1 MSLEFALP
9 LVFAILP
16 LPLFIAKLI
25 PRAPV
30 ADGPALRLPFYQALH
45 ASVGEGRMTRSRLRV
60 LLATL
65 AWLLLVVAAARP
77 QFIGEP
83 VQLPVSGRDLLL
95 AVDISGSMEEQDMM
109 LADKVATRLMAV
121 KIVAGNFIERREG
134 DRLGLI
140 LFGDQ
145 AYLQT
150 PLTFDR
156 KTTNIQLHEAAIGLA
171 GKRTAIGDA
180 IGLAV
185 KRLRDQPQAN
195 RVLILLT
202 DGANTAGTVDPQKAA
217 DIAASEGVRI
227 YTIGVGADE
236 RVVRGLFGQRRV
248 ANNELDEP
256 VLMAIAEKTGGRYFR
271 ARDIAAL
278 EEIYQLLDEFEPVS
292 QEEETFRP
300 VRELYMWPAG
310 VALLLSLVLAIVAS
324 GRFARHWAGRPGQ
337 EGGHA

>member
-9 LVFAILP
+9 LAFAALP
-16 LPLFIAKLI
+16 LPLFIALPL
-25 PRAPV
+25 PRAPE
-30 ADGPALRLPFYQALH
+30 ANAPALRLPFYQALH
-45 ASVGEGRMTRSRLRV
+45 ASVGEGRTTRSRLRV

-65 AWLLLVVAAARP
+65 AWILLVIAAARP

-95 AVDISGSMEEQDMM
+95 AVDISGSMDEQDMV
-109 LADKVATRLMAV
+109 LVDKVATRLMAV
-121 KIVAGNFIERREG
+121 KIVAGNFIERRQG

-156 KTTNIQLHEAAIGLA
+156 KTTNIQLREAAIGLA

-185 KRLRDQPQAN
+185 KRLRDQAQEN
-195 RVLILLT
+195 RVVILLT

-256 VLMAIAEKTGGRYFR
+256 ALRAIAEKTGGRYFR
-271 ARDIAAL
+271 ARDIAGL
-278 EEIYQLLDEFEPVS
+278 EQIYQLLDEYEPVS
-292 QEEETFRP
+292 QQAETFRP
-300 VRELYMWPAG
+300 VRELYRWPAG
-310 VALLLSLVLAIVAS
+310 AALLLSLMLGLTATGLFVRQTSMRLERET
-324 GRFARHWAGRPGQ
+324 GRV
-337 EGGHA
+337 

>member
-1 MSLEFALP
+1 MSFEFSTP
-9 LVFAILP
+9 LVFALLP
-16 LPLFIAKLI
+16 LPVFVALLL
-25 PRAPV
+25 PRAPL
-30 ADGPALRLPFYQALH
+30 AASRALRLPFYQALH
-45 ASVGEGRMTRSRLRV
+45 TSVGEGRGRRSRLRL

-65 AWLLLVVAAARP
+65 AWLLLVMAAARP

-95 AVDISGSMEEQDMM
+95 AVDISGSMDEQDMM
-109 LADKVATRLMAV
+109 LVDKVASRLTAV

-156 KTTNIQLHEAAIGLA
+156 KTTNIQLREAAIGLA

-185 KRLRDQPQAN
+185 MRLREQPQSN

-256 VLMAIAEKTGGRYFR
+256 ALMAIAEKTGGRYFR
-271 ARDIAAL
+271 ARDITAL

-292 QEEETFRP
+292 REDETFRP

-310 VALLLSLVLAIVAS
+310 AALLCSLLLGLGAS
-324 GRFARHWAGRPGQ
+324 GLLAGHGYHRAGE
-337 EGGHA
+337 EGGRA

>member
-1 MSLEFALP
+1 MSLEFAMP
-9 LVFAILP
+9 LAFALLP
-16 LPLFIAKLI
+16 LPLFVALLI

-30 ADGPALRLPFYQALH
+30 AGSQALRLPFYQALH
-45 ASVGEGRMTRSRLRV
+45 TSVGEGGAGRSRVRL

-65 AWLLLVVAAARP
+65 AWLLLLLAAARP

-95 AVDISGSMEEQDMM
+95 AVDISGSMDEQDM
-109 LADKVATRLMAV
+109 LLVDKVASRLTAV

-156 KTTNIQLHEAAIGLA
+156 KTTNIQLREAAIGLA

-185 KRLRDQPQAN
+185 KRLREQSQEN

-202 DGANTAGTVDPQKAA
+202 DGANTAGTIDPQKAA

-236 RVVRGLFGQRRV
+236 RVVRTLFGKRRV
-248 ANNELDEP
+248 ANNDLDEP
-256 VLMAIAEKTGGRYFR
+256 ALMSIAEKTGGRYFR
-271 ARDIAAL
+271 ARDIAGL
-278 EEIYQLLDEFEPVS
+278 EEIYQLLDEYEPVS
-292 QEEETFRP
+292 QDAESFRP
-300 VRELYMWPAG
+300 VRELYMWPGGA
-310 VALLLSLVLAIVAS
+310 ALLLSVLLALGVAGLS
-324 GRFARHWAGRPGQ
+324 VKRRGDVPGQ
-337 EGGHA
+337 VRSRA

>member
-9 LVFAILP
+9 LVFAIVP

-156 KTTNIQLHEAAIGLA
+156 KTTNIQLREAAIGLA

-310 VALLLSLVLAIVAS
+310 AALLLSLVLAIVAS

>member
-1 MSLEFALP
+1 VSLEFALP
-9 LVFAILP
+9 LAFAVLP
-16 LPLFIAKLI
+16 LPLFVAMLL
-25 PRAPV
+25 PRAP
-30 ADGPALRLPFYQALH
+30 AASGQALRLPFYQALH
-45 ASVGEGRMTRSRLRV
+45 ASVGEGRTTRSGVRM

-65 AWLLLVVAAARP
+65 AWLLLVLAAARP

-83 VQLPVSGRDLLL
+83 MQLPVSGRDLLL
-95 AVDISGSMEEQDMM
+95 AVDISGSMDEQDM
-109 LADKVATRLMAV
+109 LLVDKVASRLTAV

-156 KTTNIQLHEAAIGLA
+156 KTTNIQLREAAIGLA

-185 KRLRDQPQAN
+185 KRLRDQSQEN

-202 DGANTAGTVDPQKAA
+202 DGANTAGTIDPQKAA

-236 RVVRGLFGQRRV
+236 RVVRTLFGKRRV

-256 VLMAIAEKTGGRYFR
+256 ALLAIAEKTGGRYFR
-271 ARDIAAL
+271 ARDIAGL
-278 EEIYQLLDEFEPVS
+278 EEIYQLLDEYEPVS
-292 QEEETFRP
+292 QDAETFRP

-310 VALLLSLVLAIVAS
+310 VALLLTVLLALGATGLLVKRRYSV
-324 GRFARHWAGRPGQ
+324 PGQ
-337 EGGHA
+337 EGGRA

>member
-1 MSLEFALP
+1 MNLEFALP
-9 LVFAILP
+9 LAFAILP
-16 LPLFIAKLI
+16 LPFFIARWW
-25 PRAPV
+25 PCAPETN
-30 ADGPALRLPFYQALH
+30 APALRLPFYQALL
-45 ASVGEGRMTRSRLRV
+45 ASVGEGRTTRSRLRL

-95 AVDISGSMEEQDMM
+95 AVDISGSMEEQDMV
-109 LADKVATRLMAV
+109 LVDKVTTRLMAV
-121 KIVAGNFIERREG
+121 KIVAGNFIERRQG

-156 KTTNIQLHEAAIGLA
+156 KTTNIQLREAAIGLA

-185 KRLRDQPQAN
+185 KRLRDQPQEN
-195 RVLILLT
+195 RVLVLLT
-202 DGANTAGTVDPQKAA
+202 DGANTAGVVDPQKAA

-248 ANNELDEP
+248 ANNELDETG
-256 VLMAIAEKTGGRYFR
+256 LMAIAEKTGGHYFR
-271 ARDIAAL
+271 ARDIEAL
-278 EEIYQLLDEFEPVS
+278 EEIYQLLDELEPVS
-292 QEEETFRP
+292 TEEETFRP
-300 VRELYMWPAG
+300 VRELYMWPA
-310 VALLLSLVLAIVAS
+310 AATLLFSLLLALGAAGL
-324 GRFARHWAGRPGQ
+324 FARVQTPVPEQ
-337 EGGHA
+337 ESGHV

>member
-16 LPLFIAKLI
+16 LPLLIAKLI

-310 VALLLSLVLAIVAS
+310 AALLLSLVLAIVAS

>member
-9 LVFAILP
+9 LAFAILP
-16 LPLFIAKLI
+16 LPLFIARWW
-25 PRAPV
+25 PRA
-30 ADGPALRLPFYQALH
+30 AEANGPALRLPFYQALH
-45 ASVGEGRMTRSRLRV
+45 ASVGEGRSTRSRLRL

-65 AWLLLVVAAARP
+65 VWLLLVVAAARP

-95 AVDISGSMEEQDMM
+95 AVDISGSMEEQDMV
-109 LADKVATRLMAV
+109 LVDKVATRLMAV
-121 KIVAGNFIERREG
+121 KLVAGNFIERRQG

-156 KTTNIQLHEAAIGLA
+156 KTTNIQLREAAIGLA

-185 KRLRDQPQAN
+185 KRLRDQPQEN

-256 VLMAIAEKTGGRYFR
+256 GLIAIAEKTGGHYFR
-271 ARDIAAL
+271 ARDIEAL
-278 EEIYQLLDEFEPVS
+278 EKIYAMLDELEPVS
-292 QEEETFRP
+292 TEEEIFRP

-310 VALLLSLVLAIVAS
+310 AAFLFSLLLALLATGLLVRVQAPAS
-324 GRFARHWAGRPGQ
+324 GQ
-337 EGGHA
+337 ESGHA

>member
-9 LVFAILP
+9 LAFAILP
-16 LPLFIAKLI
+16 LPAFIARWW
-25 PRAPV
+25 PRAP
-30 ADGPALRLPFYQALH
+30 AANGPALRLPFYQALH
-45 ASVGEGRMTRSRLRV
+45 ASVGEGRNTRSRLRL

-65 AWLLLVVAAARP
+65 VWLLLTVAAAQP
-77 QFIGEP
+77 QFVGEAIE
-83 VQLPVSGRDLLL
+83 LPVSGRDLLL
-95 AVDISGSMEEQDMM
+95 AVDISGSMEEQDMV
-109 LADKVATRLMAV
+109 LVDKVATRLMAV

-156 KTTNIQLHEAAIGLA
+156 KTTNIQLREAAIGLA

-185 KRLRDQPQAN
+185 KRLREQPQGN

-202 DGANTAGTVDPQKAA
+202 DGANTAGAVDPQKAA
-217 DIAASEGVRI
+217 AIAASEGVRI

-248 ANNELDEP
+248 ANSDLDEP
-256 VLMAIAEKTGGRYFR
+256 ALIAIAEKTGGHYFR
-271 ARDIAAL
+271 ARDIKAL
-278 EEIYQLLDEFEPVS
+278 EEIYQLLDEMEPVS
-292 QEEETFRP
+292 TAEESFRP

-310 VALLLSLVLAIVAS
+310 AALLISLLLALTGNGLLTRQQSLAA
-324 GRFARHWAGRPGQ
+324 GQEAGR
-337 EGGHA
+337 A

>member
-1 MSLEFALP
+1 
-9 LVFAILP
+9 
-16 LPLFIAKLI
+16 
-25 PRAPV
+25 
-30 ADGPALRLPFYQALH
+30 
-45 ASVGEGRMTRSRLRV
+45 
-60 LLATL
+60 
-65 AWLLLVVAAARP
+65 VAAARP
-77 QFIGEP
+77 QFVGEA

-95 AVDISGSMEEQDMM
+95 AVDISGSMEARDMV
-109 LADKVATRLMAV
+109 LVDKVATRLMAV
-121 KIVAGNFIERREG
+121 KIVAGNFIERRKG

-156 KTTNIQLHEAAIGLA
+156 KTTNIQLREAAIGLA

-185 KRLRDQPQAN
+185 KRLREQPEGN

-236 RVVRGLFGQRRV
+236 RVVRGIFGQRRV

-256 VLMAIAEKTGGRYFR
+256 ALQAIAAKTGGRYFR
-271 ARDIAAL
+271 ARDIEAL
-278 EEIYQLLDEFEPVS
+278 EEIYQLLDELEPVS
-292 QEEETFRP
+292 TVEETFRP

-310 VALLLSLVLAIVAS
+310 AALLLSLLLALTSNGLLTRKQALT
-324 GRFARHWAGRPGQ
+324 AGQ
-337 EGGHA
+337 EAGHA

>member
-9 LVFAILP
+9 LAFAALP
-16 LPLFIAKLI
+16 LPLFVALLL
-25 PRAPV
+25 PRAPAANV
-30 ADGPALRLPFYQALH
+30 PALRLPFYQALH
-45 ASVGEGRMTRSRLRV
+45 ASVGEGRTTRSRLRV

-65 AWLLLVVAAARP
+65 AWILLVIAAARP

-95 AVDISGSMEEQDMM
+95 AVDISGSMDEQDMV
-109 LADKVATRLMAV
+109 LVDKVATRLMAV

-156 KTTNIQLHEAAIGLA
+156 KTTNIQLREAAIGLA

-185 KRLRDQPQAN
+185 KRLRDQAQEN
-195 RVLILLT
+195 RVVILLT

-256 VLMAIAEKTGGRYFR
+256 ALRAIAEKTGGRYFR
-271 ARDIAAL
+271 ARDIAGL
-278 EEIYQLLDEFEPVS
+278 EQIYQLLDEYEPVS
-292 QEEETFRP
+292 QQAETFRP
-300 VRELYMWPAG
+300 VRELYRWPAG
-310 VALLLSLVLAIVAS
+310 AALLLSLMLGLTATGLFVRQTSMRLERET
-324 GRFARHWAGRPGQ
+324 GRV
-337 EGGHA
+337 

>member
-9 LVFAILP
+9 LAFAALP
-16 LPLFIAKLI
+16 LPLFIALLL
-25 PRAPV
+25 PRAQQ
-30 ADGPALRLPFYQALH
+30 ANTPALRLPFYQALH
-45 ASVGEGRMTRSRLRV
+45 ASVGEARTTRPRWRV

-65 AWLLLVVAAARP
+65 AWILLVIAAARP
-77 QFIGEP
+77 QFIGES

-95 AVDISGSMEEQDMM
+95 AVDISGSMDEQDMV
-109 LADKVATRLMAV
+109 LVDKVATRLMAV

-156 KTTNIQLHEAAIGLA
+156 KTTNIQLREAAIGLA

-185 KRLRDQPQAN
+185 KRLRDQSQEN
-195 RVLILLT
+195 RVVILLT
-202 DGANTAGTVDPQKAA
+202 DGANTAGSVDPQKAA

-248 ANNELDEP
+248 ANNDLDEP
-256 VLMAIAEKTGGRYFR
+256 ALRAIAEKTGGRYFR
-271 ARDIAAL
+271 ARDIAGL
-278 EEIYQLLDEFEPVS
+278 EEIYQLLDEYEPVS
-292 QEEETFRP
+292 HEAETFRP
-300 VRELYMWPAG
+300 VSELYRWPAAA
-310 VALLLSLVLAIVAS
+310 ALLLSLLLGLTATGLFTRLTGVRLEQE
-324 GRFARHWAGRPGQ
+324 AGR
-337 EGGHA
+337 A

>member
-9 LVFAILP
+9 LAFALLP
-16 LPLFIAKLI
+16 LPLVVALLL
-25 PRAPV
+25 PRAP
-30 ADGPALRLPFYQALH
+30 AASSQALRLPFYQALH
-45 ASVGEGRMTRSRLRV
+45 TSVGEGGASRSRIRL

-65 AWLLLVVAAARP
+65 AWLLLVLAAARP

-95 AVDISGSMEEQDMM
+95 AVDISGSMDEQDM
-109 LADKVATRLMAV
+109 LLVDKVASRLTAV

-156 KTTNIQLHEAAIGLA
+156 KTTNIQLREAAIGLA

-185 KRLRDQPQAN
+185 KRLREQSQEN

-202 DGANTAGTVDPQKAA
+202 DGANTAGTIDPQKAA

-236 RVVRGLFGQRRV
+236 RVVRTLFGKRRV
-248 ANNELDEP
+248 ANNDLDEP
-256 VLMAIAEKTGGRYFR
+256 ALMSIAEKTGGRYFR
-271 ARDIAAL
+271 ARDIAGL
-278 EEIYQLLDEFEPVS
+278 EEIYQLLDEYEPVS
-292 QEEETFRP
+292 QDAESFRP
-300 VRELYMWPAG
+300 VRELYMWPGG
-310 VALLLSLVLAIVAS
+310 VALLFSVLLALSAS
-324 GRFARHWAGRPGQ
+324 GLFVKRRGDVPGQ
-337 EGGHA
+337 VSTHA

>member
-9 LVFAILP
+9 LAFAILP
-16 LPLFIAKLI
+16 LPAFIARWW
-25 PRAPV
+25 PRAP
-30 ADGPALRLPFYQALH
+30 AANGPALRLPFYQALH
-45 ASVGEGRMTRSRLRV
+45 ASVGEGRNTRSRLRL

-65 AWLLLVVAAARP
+65 VWLLLTVAAAQP
-77 QFIGEP
+77 QFVGEAIE
-83 VQLPVSGRDLLL
+83 LPVSGRDLLL
-95 AVDISGSMEEQDMM
+95 AVDISGSMEEQDMV
-109 LADKVATRLMAV
+109 LVDKVATRLMAV

-156 KTTNIQLHEAAIGLA
+156 KTTNIQLREAAIGLA

-185 KRLRDQPQAN
+185 KRLREQPQEN

-202 DGANTAGTVDPQKAA
+202 DGANTAGVVDPQKAA
-217 DIAASEGVRI
+217 AIAASEGVRI

-248 ANNELDEP
+248 ANSDLDEP
-256 VLMAIAEKTGGRYFR
+256 ALIAIAEKTGGHYFR
-271 ARDIAAL
+271 ARDIEAL
-278 EEIYQLLDEFEPVS
+278 EEIYQLLDEMEPVS
-292 QEEETFRP
+292 TAEESFRP

-310 VALLLSLVLAIVAS
+310 AALLISLLLALTGNGLLTRQQSLAA
-324 GRFARHWAGRPGQ
+324 GQEAGR
-337 EGGHA
+337 A

>member
-1 MSLEFALP
+1 VSLEFALP
-9 LVFAILP
+9 LAFAALP
-16 LPLFIAKLI
+16 LPLFIALLL
-25 PRAPV
+25 PRAPE
-30 ADGPALRLPFYQALH
+30 ADVPALRLPFYQALH
-45 ASVGEGRMTRSRLRV
+45 ASVGEGRTTRSRLRV

-65 AWLLLVVAAARP
+65 AWILLVIAAARP

-95 AVDISGSMEEQDMM
+95 AVDISGSMDEQDMV
-109 LADKVATRLMAV
+109 LVDKVATRLTAV

-156 KTTNIQLHEAAIGLA
+156 KTTNIQLREAAIGLA

-185 KRLRDQPQAN
+185 KRLRDQSQEN

-202 DGANTAGTVDPQKAA
+202 DGANTAGSVDPQKAA

-236 RVVRGLFGQRRV
+236 RVVRSLFGQRRV

-256 VLMAIAEKTGGRYFR
+256 ALRAIAEKTGGRYFR
-271 ARDIAAL
+271 ARDIAGL
-278 EEIYQLLDEFEPVS
+278 EEIYQLLDEYEPVS
-292 QEEETFRP
+292 QQAETFRP
-300 VRELYMWPAG
+300 VRELYRWPAAA
-310 VALLLSLVLAIVAS
+310 ALLLSLLLGLMATGLFVRQANVRLAQE
-324 GRFARHWAGRPGQ
+324 AGR
-337 EGGHA
+337 A